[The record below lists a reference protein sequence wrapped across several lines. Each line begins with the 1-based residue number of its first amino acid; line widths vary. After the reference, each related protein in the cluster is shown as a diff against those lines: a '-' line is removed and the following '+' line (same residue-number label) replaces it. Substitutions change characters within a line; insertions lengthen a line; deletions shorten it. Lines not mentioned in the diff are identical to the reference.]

1 MNFWIFSPYISQ
13 LRWCMIG
20 CSTLKRI
27 NRHFIYYA
35 LSSWWVYCLSEGD
48 VVGLEYKTKNV
59 DEYFNAKNTWLIIWN
74 LIATDWQST
83 GWCNHEG
90 LKVGEDCWILELNDS
105 NNEIISIC
113 KCCLRSS
120 CPDRSVCLADWLT
133 DCSSWLESGA
143 EELDPEKILSDDN
156 THRTDHYTPRKAK
169 QVVRKTVRLFNF

>member
-1 MNFWIFSPYISQ
+1 MVSVLF
-13 LRWCMIG
+13 
-20 CSTLKRI
+20 
-27 NRHFIYYA
+27 
-35 LSSWWVYCLSEGD
+35 
-48 VVGLEYKTKNV
+48 VGRRRCWLGV

-74 LIATDWQST
+74 LIATDWQCT

-120 CPDRSVCLADWLT
+120 CPDRSVCLAIRLT
-133 DCSSWLESGA
+133 GCSSWLESGA

-156 THRTDHYTPRKAK
+156 TQNWPLHTEKGKTSGAK
-169 QVVRKTVRLFNF
+169 NCEAFQFLTHSLQINLCRR